1 MLRSLLLIALLLS
14 VASVASAK
22 TEKNIPVLDEKLF
35 NVSFDPKN
43 PITFVGKKSLNG
55 NGQGAGGMMYPAD
68 TAGVFLV
75 SILAHAAVSG
85 SVEKSR
91 LNKEQEEANKVLE
104 PFSPH
109 IAVVNTD
116 YLSNELRLKISTS
129 PLEKFT
135 FLHGDNQSENSRW
148 QIKVTPVF
156 LMTQSKSSFLLYNK
170 MTFLDRELLYSKKKK
185 AQKKLKK
192 GALNPYEKLVV
203 IVSDPVLEEDTTN
216 YWLRDDAKLFR
227 ESAKS
232 LYLESFQL
240 GVGRQF
246 GGLESAQTKQ
256 VTIKYLEDGVKK
268 IERGYVI
275 SQTCK
280 RTLFESLAGE
290 IKSVPNLE
298 FATCDVS

>member
-1 MLRSLLLIALLLS
+1 MLRSLLLIAFLLS
-14 VASVASAK
+14 VASIASAK
-22 TEKNIPVLDEKLF
+22 TEKNIPVLDEALF

-104 PFSPH
+104 PFSQH
-109 IAVVNTD
+109 IAVVDTD
-116 YLSNELRLKISTS
+116 YLSNELRLKISSS

-135 FLHGDNQSENSRW
+135 FLHGDNQSENSKW

-170 MTFLDRELLYSKKKK
+170 MTFVDRELLYSKKKK

-203 IVSDPVLEEDTTN
+203 IVSDPVLEEDATN
-216 YWLRDDAKLFR
+216 YWFR

-246 GGLESAQTKQ
+246 GSLESAQTKQ

-298 FATCDVS
+298 FATCTTG

>member
-1 MLRSLLLIALLLS
+1 MFRNLLLIAFLLS
-14 VASVASAK
+14 IPLSVSAK
-22 TEKNIPVLDEKLF
+22 AEKNIPVLDEALF

-55 NGQGAGGMMYPAD
+55 NSQGAGGMMYPAD

-85 SVEKSR
+85 TAEKSR

-104 PFSPH
+104 PFSQY
-109 IAVVNTD
+109 IAVVDTD
-116 YLSNELRLKISTS
+116 YLSNDLPLKTS
-129 PLEKFT
+129 SSALEKFT
-135 FLHGDNQSENSRW
+135 FLHGDKQSENSKW
-148 QIKVTPVF
+148 QIKVTPIF

-170 MTFLDRELLYSKKKK
+170 MAFEDRALIYSKKKK

-203 IVSDPVLEEDTTN
+203 IVSDPVLEKDAAD
-216 YWLRDDAKLFR
+216 YWLRDDAKVFR
-227 ESAKS
+227 ESAKT

-246 GGLESAQTKQ
+246 GSLESAQTKQ

-280 RTLFESLAGE
+280 RTVFESLAGE

-298 FATCDVS
+298 FATCSMS

>member
-1 MLRSLLLIALLLS
+1 MFRNLLLIALLLS
-14 VASVASAK
+14 VASLVSAK
-22 TEKNIPVLDEKLF
+22 AEKDIPVLDEALF

-43 PITFVGKKSLNG
+43 PITFVGKKSLDG
-55 NGQGAGGMMYPAD
+55 SSQGAGGMMYPAD

-104 PFSPH
+104 PFSQH

-116 YLSNELRLKISTS
+116 YLSNELRLKISSS

-135 FLHGDNQSENSRW
+135 FLHGDKQSDNSKW

-156 LMTQSKSSFLLYNK
+156 LMTQSKNSFLLYNK
-170 MTFLDRELLYSKKKK
+170 MTFVDRELLYLKKKK

-192 GALNPYEKLVV
+192 GAPNPYEKLVV
-203 IVSDPVLEEDTTN
+203 IVSDPVLEKDAAN

-246 GGLESAQTKQ
+246 GSLEAAQTKQ

>member
-1 MLRSLLLIALLLS
+1 MFRSLFLITLLLS
-14 VASVASAK
+14 LAPSVSAK
-22 TEKNIPVLDEKLF
+22 AEKNIPSLDDSLF

-55 NGQGAGGMMYPAD
+55 NSQGAGGMMYPGD

-104 PFSPH
+104 PFNQY
-109 IAVVNTD
+109 IAAVDAD
-116 YLSNELRLKISTS
+116 YLSDELGLAISSNPLK
-129 PLEKFT
+129 KFT
-135 FLHGDNQSENSRW
+135 FLHGDKQSDTSKW
-148 QIKVTPVF
+148 QIKVTPIF

-170 MTFLDRELLYSKKKK
+170 MTFEDRTSLYLKKKK

-192 GALNPYEKLVV
+192 GALNPNEKLVV
-203 IVSDPVLEEDTTN
+203 IVSDPVLEDDAAD
-216 YWLRDDAKLFR
+216 YWLRDDGKIFR
-227 ESAKS
+227 ESAKA

-246 GGLESAQTKQ
+246 GSLEFAQTKQ

-298 FATCDVS
+298 FATCAAG